1 MFSNIKKLTAY
12 ILITNIGL
20 ILLLQLHN
28 LSIFPLS
35 RGFDAGSHLEYVN
48 FLKNNWR
55 IPLAYEGWELYQP
68 PLYYFLV
75 TFVSSPFGIKIIGL
89 LLWIL
94 LMITSYK
101 FFQKK
106 FNNINISFIGTFITS
121 SLPVVLYLTYTI
133 SNEFFSGVLISV
145 ALIYYDSFYKST
157 VKSSKII
164 LGILLGLSFL
174 AKSTAFILIL
184 SIALDQL
191 ILARYKIIKTVK
203 ILLIPLGISFLI
215 SGWFYL
221 RNWILFGGPFISSYD
236 FPKIN
241 PLMQTIVPRNLAFFL
256 SLKGFLTMD
265 LFRSHH
271 YSFFSGTFFSWFY
284 DGHNVIIPVQEFSK
298 IGMILVLFS
307 LPIFI
312 FFLIG
317 YFKEYFVKKN
327 KSVIFLLYSTLLF
340 IGYIAYNFRLPYYS
354 TVKGVFL
361 ISAVIPFGYFFIMAI
376 IPYKKYALYISLF
389 LVIYT
394 LILIRNFWI
403 LKFWYTGIT

>member
-12 ILITNIGL
+12 ILITSIGL

-28 LSIFPLS
+28 LSLFPLS

-68 PLYYFLV
+68 PLYYFLI
-75 TFVSSPFGIKIIGL
+75 TFVSSPIGIKVIGF
-89 LLWIL
+89 LLWSL
-94 LMITSYK
+94 LALTSYK

-106 FNNINISFIGTFITS
+106 INDINVSLIGTFITS

-133 SNEFFSGVLISV
+133 SNEFFSGVLISITLV
-145 ALIYYDSFYKST
+145 YYVSFYKP
-157 VKSSKII
+157 VNKSKII
-164 LGILLGLSFL
+164 LGILIGLSFL
-174 AKSTAFILIL
+174 AKATAFVLIL
-184 SIALDQL
+184 LIALDQL
-191 ILARYKIIKTVK
+191 ISARFKIIKTAK
-203 ILLIPLGISFLI
+203 NLFFPFSISFLM

-241 PLMQTIVPRNLAFFL
+241 PLMQTIVPRNLSFFL

-271 YSFFSGTFFSWFY
+271 YSFLSGTFFSWFY

-298 IGMILVLFS
+298 IGAILVLFS

-317 YFKEYFVKKN
+317 YVKEYFVKKN
-327 KSVIFLLYSTLLF
+327 KNVIFLLYLTLLF
-340 IGYIAYNFRLPYYS
+340 IGYISYNFRLPYYS

-361 ISAVIPFGYFFIMAI
+361 ISAVIPFGYFFIKGIM
-376 IPYKKYALYISLF
+376 PYKKYLFYISLYIVF
-389 LVIYT
+389 YT
-394 LILIRNFWI
+394 IILLRNFWI
-403 LKFWYTGIT
+403 LKFWYIGT